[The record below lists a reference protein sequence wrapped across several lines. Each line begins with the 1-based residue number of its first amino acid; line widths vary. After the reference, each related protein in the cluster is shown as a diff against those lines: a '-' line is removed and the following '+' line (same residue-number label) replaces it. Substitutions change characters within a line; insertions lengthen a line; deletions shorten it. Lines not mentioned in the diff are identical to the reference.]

1 MRETLI
7 AVVIFLC
14 LAMSSL
20 GCLAIYERLPERYRG
35 DDTQNVVRLIAG
47 IFSVM
52 TSLVLG
58 LMINSAKN
66 TLESVD
72 RNIHALAIGLIVLDR
87 TLREYGPEAMPAR
100 EHLLKYAQRAASG
113 TRHDDPFIAD
123 RATESMFYDVSN
135 SLKAIEPRDR
145 ERIALW
151 QGARQQ
157 HQRLLELRWV
167 IVEQSEGTIPA
178 PILIMLVA
186 WLMLIFASFGFRAP
200 RNAVVVTSF
209 LVAAAL
215 IAAAIYLIIDMDAP
229 FAGPIQVSPV
239 PLERAVAEMQ
249 R

>member
-1 MRETLI
+1 MNEMLI

-20 GCLAIYERLPERYRG
+20 GCLAIYERLPARYRG
-35 DDTQNVVRLIAG
+35 DDTQNVVRLVAG

-52 TSLVLG
+52 TSLLLG

-72 RNIHALAIGLIVLDR
+72 RNIHAFATGLIVLDR

-100 EHLLKYAQRAASG
+100 EHLLKYAQRAARG
-113 TRHDDPFIAD
+113 TQHDDPLIAD
-123 RATESMFYDVSN
+123 RVSEGMFYDVSN

-145 ERIALW
+145 ERMALW
-151 QGARQQ
+151 QGTRQQ
-157 HQRLLELRWV
+157 HQKLLELRWV

-178 PILIMLVA
+178 PILVMLVA

-200 RNAVVVTSF
+200 RNAVVISSF
-209 LVAAAL
+209 LIASAL

-229 FAGPIQVSPV
+229 FAGPIQVSSA
-239 PLERAVAEMQ
+239 PLERAVAEME

>member
-1 MRETLI
+1 MSEILI

-20 GCLAIYERLPERYRG
+20 GCLAAYERLPARYLG

-72 RNIHALAIGLIVLDR
+72 RNIHAYATGLIVLDR
-87 TLREYGPEAMPAR
+87 TLREYGEEAMPAR
-100 EHLLKYAQRAASG
+100 EHLLKYARRAAHG
-113 TRHDDPFIAD
+113 TRHDDPLIAD
-123 RATESMFYDVSN
+123 RVTESMFYEVSN

-145 ERIALW
+145 ERIALG

-157 HQRLLELRWV
+157 HQKLLELRWV

-178 PILIMLVA
+178 PILVMLVA

-200 RNAVVVTSF
+200 RNAVVIISL
-209 LVAAAL
+209 LVASAL
-215 IAAAIYLIIDMDAP
+215 IAGAVYLIIDMDSP
-229 FAGPIQVSPV
+229 FAGPIQVSAV
-239 PLERAVAEMQ
+239 PLERATAGME

>member
-1 MRETLI
+1 MDETLI
-7 AVVIFLC
+7 AVAIFLC
-14 LAMSSL
+14 LAVSSL
-20 GCLAIYERLPERYRG
+20 GCLAFYAKLPARYLG
-35 DDTQNVVRLIAG
+35 DDTQNVVRLVAG

-72 RNIHALAIGLIVLDR
+72 RNVHAFATGLIVLDR
-87 TLREYGPEAMPAR
+87 TLREYGPEATPTR
-100 EHLLKYAQRAASG
+100 EHLLKYAQRAAHG
-113 TRHDDPFIAD
+113 TLRDDPLIAD
-123 RATESMFYDVSN
+123 RVSESMFYDVSN

-178 PILIMLVA
+178 PILVMLVA

-200 RNAVVVTSF
+200 RNAVVITIF
-209 LVAAAL
+209 LVASAL
-215 IAAAIYLIIDMDAP
+215 IAAAVYLIIDMDAP

-239 PLERAVAEMQ
+239 PLQRAVAEMQ

>member
-1 MRETLI
+1 MNETLI

-20 GCLAIYERLPERYRG
+20 GSLAIYERLPERYRG

-52 TSLVLG
+52 TSLLLG

-72 RNIHALAIGLIVLDR
+72 RNVHAFAIGLIVLDR
-87 TLREYGPEAMPAR
+87 TLREYGPEALPAR
-100 EHLLKYAQRAASG
+100 EHLLKYAQRAANG

-135 SLKAIEPRDR
+135 SLKSIEPRDR

-178 PILIMLVA
+178 PILVLLVA

-200 RNAVVVTSF
+200 RNAIVVTSF

-215 IAAAIYLIIDMDAP
+215 MAAAVYLIIDMDAP

>member
-1 MRETLI
+1 MNETLI
-7 AVVIFLC
+7 ALVLFLC
-14 LAMSSL
+14 LAVSSL
-20 GCLAIYERLPERYRG
+20 GSLAIYERLPARYLG
-35 DDTQNVVRLIAG
+35 DDTQNVVRLVAG

-52 TSLVLG
+52 TSLLLG

-72 RNIHALAIGLIVLDR
+72 RNVHAYAIGLIVLDR

-100 EHLLKYAQRAASG
+100 EHLLKYAQRAAHR
-113 TRHDDPFIAD
+113 TQRDDLLIAD
-123 RATESMFYDVSN
+123 RETENMFYGVSN

-145 ERIALW
+145 ERTALW
-151 QGARQQ
+151 QAARQQ
-157 HQRLLELRWV
+157 HQKLLELRWV

-178 PILIMLVA
+178 PILVMLVA

-200 RNAVVVTSF
+200 RNAVVVASF
-209 LVAAAL
+209 LVASAL
-215 IAAAIYLIIDMDAP
+215 MAAAVYLIIDMDAP
-229 FAGPIQVSPV
+229 FGGPIQVSAA